1 MSDVCLVVARS
12 DNGVIGRDGGLP
24 WHLSSDLK
32 FFKQVTMGH
41 PVVMGR
47 RTYES
52 IGRPLPGR
60 ENIVITRDL
69 DYAADGIIVTGGL
82 DDALAVAAK
91 APGGERIMV
100 IGGGQIYQASMAQAT
115 HIILTEVHTSI
126 DGDTMFP
133 AIDPSNWVETSR
145 EDREPEQEGEPALSF
160 VILERIGA
168 AD

>member
-1 MSDVCLVVARS
+1 MSDICLVVARS

-32 FFKQVTMGH
+32 YFKQVTMGH

-69 DYAADGIIVTGGL
+69 DYAAEGIIVTCGL
-82 DDALAVAAK
+82 DDALAVAQD
-91 APGGERIMV
+91 APGGERVMV
-100 IGGGQIYQASMAQAT
+100 IGGGQIYAAAMARAT
-115 HIILTEVHTSI
+115 HIILTEVHATI
-126 DGDTMFP
+126 DGDTVFP
-133 AIDPSNWVETSR
+133 AIDPATWVETAR
-145 EDREPEQEGEPALSF
+145 DDRPLEQEGEPALSF
-160 VILERIGA
+160 VILERRQA